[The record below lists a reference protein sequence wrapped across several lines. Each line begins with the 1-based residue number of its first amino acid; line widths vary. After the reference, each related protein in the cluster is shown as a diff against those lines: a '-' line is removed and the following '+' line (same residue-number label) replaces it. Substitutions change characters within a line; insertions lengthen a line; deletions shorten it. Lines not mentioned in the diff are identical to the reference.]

1 VSIIVVTSYSIVS
14 LCVKKYRYDIIDTF
28 IIHVYYYSHVLLRI
42 KEYRD
47 DIVDDT
53 NDDMAGDVD
62 R

>member
-1 VSIIVVTSYSIVS
+1 VSIIVVMSYSNVS

-28 IIHVYYYSHVLLRI
+28 IIHVY
-42 KEYRD
+42 RD
-47 DIVDDT
+47 DIVGDT